1 VTKTKKIVLSVAVL
15 AIVVALSVGMT
26 LAYLTSE
33 ATPVN
38 NTFTVGKVAITL
50 DEAKVTN
57 LGVADGDS
65 RVQANEYKLIPG
77 HEYLKDPT
85 IHVAADSEACWL
97 FVKVTDEIADI
108 EDTTTVAA
116 QLTTNG
122 WTAVEGATGV
132 YWHAV
137 VNPNGTATDVKVF
150 ENFKVKGNADLTN
163 YAGKTIKVEAY
174 AVQADGFDTAAAAWN
189 ATFGA

>member
-1 VTKTKKIVLSVAVL
+1 MTKTKKIVLSVAVL

-50 DEAKVTN
+50 DEAKVTD

-97 FVKVTDEIADI
+97 FVKVTDEIAAI

>member
-1 VTKTKKIVLSVAVL
+1 MTKTKKIVLSVAVL